1 LYGYNISLTHT
12 YKIFLLL
19 IIIQGASFSAKC
31 QYFGKNKPD
40 YEVFD
45 FKIYQ
50 TPHFK
55 IYHYLE
61 NDSFLNHYARTAEL
75 WYHHHQQFFK
85 DTFKNHNP
93 LILYATHPDF
103 QQTRAISSPLGIGTG
118 GVTEA
123 LKNRVVMP
131 VMYSNAQT
139 SHVLGHELVHAFQFN
154 SLLRSDS
161 MGFRSLRNLPLWM
174 VEGMAEYLTQ
184 GDDDPHTAMWMR
196 DALLHNDFPTL
207 EQMSAEMKYFPYNFG
222 QAFWVYV
229 VKKYGDKVIIPL
241 LKETARSGYEVA
253 IDSVLNINEN
263 TFSTEWSEAM
273 KSYYAPLT
281 GDTIQ
286 PPPGTKL
293 MTDKKRGDIQLMP
306 AISPD
311 GKYVAYFSERGIFA
325 IDLYLARVETGEV
338 IRKFTSKS
346 KTPHVD
352 DYDFME
358 SAVTWSPDGSM
369 FAMVVVSR
377 GENQLLIINP
387 GNGSIIKRIIPAR
400 LPAFSNPAWSPD
412 GRNILVSGLING
424 QSDLF
429 IIDWQTEYVEQ
440 LTFDFAANLQPRWSP
455 DGNYIVYATDK
466 ARSERANSLE
476 EGYRLALFD
485 TRIKFEKILPLYS
498 DAGNLNPVFS
508 GDGESIYFL
517 SDQDGFRDLYNYRLK
532 DDSLFRLTKLQT
544 GISGITPFSPAY
556 SISDDTLLFVYFNNK
571 DYTIFKTELKQ
582 LLWDNVSTVS
592 RASFAGMLPP
602 IDSISAF
609 PEINF
614 GYQQNKGLSYQPADS
629 FKAISYSPEFKLDYI
644 GNTGIGMAMGRFG
657 SSMAGSSEMFFSDI
671 IGNNQLFI
679 GLNINGEIY
688 DFGGQVSYINNK
700 YRLNWGVSFSH
711 IPFRYGFYDVRPD
724 TVTIDDVPQQVEN
737 AALKFYRRF
746 EDKLSLFAFFPI
758 STTRRFEAGAAV
770 SWNYFRLDQYNYYYD
785 STSTFIGSDIDRK
798 LPVRDGFDLQQID
811 IAYVFDNSYFGLTSP
826 LKGRRMRLQIEK
838 YFGETS
844 IYTGLVDFRKYFYLR
859 PVTLA
864 FRGFHYGRYGNAVKA
879 DEALWPLYLGYPW
892 FLRGVDRNRDLY
904 EQDELEGISIYKSLY
919 GNKML
924 VANFEIRLP
933 FTGIEQLALIKSR
946 FLLTNLSLFFDGGI
960 AWSNGNEPVLKLKP
974 ETVNERVPVLSTGV
988 SLRINLLG
996 AVVLETYYALPMQ
1009 HDGFGN
1015 GVFGINLLPGW

>member
-1 LYGYNISLTHT
+1 MSGYRSSMTHK
-12 YKIFLLL
+12 YKFFLLL
-19 IIIQGASFSAKC
+19 VILPGIFLSANA

-45 FKIYQ
+45 FKVYQ

-61 NDSFLNHYARTAEL
+61 NDSFLNRYSRTAEM
-75 WYHHHQQFFK
+75 WYLHHQKVFK

-93 LILYATHPDF
+93 LILYGTHPDF

-161 MGFRSLRNLPLWM
+161 LGLRSLRNLPLWM
-174 VEGMAEYLTQ
+174 VEGMAEFLTQ

-196 DALLHNDFPTL
+196 DAILHNDFPTL

-229 VKKYGDKVIIPL
+229 VKKYGDEVIMPL
-241 LKETARSGYEVA
+241 LKETAKSGYEVA
-253 IDSVLNINEN
+253 LDSVLKIDEEA
-263 TFSTEWSEAM
+263 FSAEWKEVM
-273 KSYYAPLT
+273 RSYYAPLT

-286 PPPGTKL
+286 APPGNKL
-293 MTDKKRGDIQLMP
+293 LTDKRKGDIQLMP

-325 IDLYLARVETGEV
+325 IDLYLAEVETGKV
-338 IRKFTSKS
+338 IRRITSKS
-346 KTPHVD
+346 KTPYID

-358 SAVTWSPDGSM
+358 SAVAWSPDGSM
-369 FAMVVVSR
+369 FAIVVVSR

-387 GNGSIIKRIIPAR
+387 NNGRIVKRIIPRR

-412 GRNILVSGLING
+412 GRNILVSGLVNG

-440 LTFDFAANLQPRWSP
+440 LTFDYAANLQPQWSP

-466 ARSERANSLE
+466 APGVNGKNLA
-476 EGYRLALFD
+476 EGYQLAMLN
-485 TRIKFEKILPLYS
+485 TNIKIEQILPVYP
-498 DAGNLNPVFS
+498 DARNLNPVFS
-508 GDGESIYFL
+508 RDGNSVYFL
-517 SDQDGFRDLYNYRLK
+517 SDQDGFRDLYNYHVK
-532 DDSLFRLTKLQT
+532 DDRIYRLTKLQT

-556 SISDDTLLFVYFNNK
+556 SIADSTLLFVYFNNK
-571 DYTIFKTELKQ
+571 EYSIYKSRLQ
-582 LLWDNVSTVS
+582 HLLWNNVPDASSTP
-592 RASFAGMLPP
+592 FAGMLPP
-602 IDSISAF
+602 LDSVTALNDKYFDALQKQRISF
-609 PEINF
+609 
-614 GYQQNKGLSYQPADS
+614 QPADS
-629 FKAISYSPEFKLDYI
+629 FKAVSYSPEFKLDYI
-644 GNTGIGMAMGRFG
+644 GNTGIGMATGRFG
-657 SSMAGSSEMFFSDI
+657 SAMAGSSEMFFSDI

-688 DFGGQVSYINNK
+688 DFGGQISYINNK

-724 TVTIDDVPQQVEN
+724 TITINDAPKQVEN

-746 EDKLSLFAFFPI
+746 EDKLSFFAFLPI
-758 STTRRFEAGAAV
+758 STTRRIEAGAAV
-770 SWNYFRLDQYNYYYD
+770 SYNYFRLDQYNYYYD
-785 STSTFIGSDIDRK
+785 STSTFLGSDIDRK
-798 LPVRDGFDLQQID
+798 LPVRDGFGLQQVD
-811 IAYVFDNSYFGLTSP
+811 VAYVFDNSYFGLTSP
-826 LKGRRMRLQIEK
+826 LKGRRMRVQIEK
-838 YFGETS
+838 YFGEIS
-844 IYTGLVDFRKYFYLR
+844 IYTGLIDFRKYFYLR

-864 FRGFHYGRYGNAVKA
+864 FRGFHYGRYGNAAEA
-879 DEALWPLYLGYPW
+879 DEVLWPLYLGYPW

-904 EQDELEGISIYKSLY
+904 EEDELEGISIYESLY

-933 FTGIEQLALIKSR
+933 FTGVEQLALIKSK
-946 FLLTNLSLFFDGGI
+946 FLLTNISLFFDGGI
-960 AWSNGNEPVLKLKP
+960 AWSNGNEPVLSLKP
-974 ETVNERVPVLSTGV
+974 ESVNERVPVLSTGV

-996 AVVLETYYALPMQ
+996 AIVLETYYALPMQ
-1009 HDGFGN
+1009 HDGFGK